1 MKKSNLAFAE
11 FSRRGLQE
19 DQDRS
24 IAEIRLNAP
33 DDLPVIDL
41 IELYASIEYALA
53 SERGRVVQFVSAT
66 SGFGSEQIA
75 LEMAWAVTKALCKRI
90 LLVNCARFACNRLPE
105 RSHRDSVVQLATV
118 ENGMVKVAGQ
128 EFYLAD
134 LRNGLAG
141 AEPLTSLDEV
151 EEQLDKLRGFFDMI
165 VMLAPAAD
173 ADPLGIVLAQHVDG
187 SVIIIEAE
195 QTRRAAAIRLREV
208 LSRSG
213 TPVVGA
219 VLNNRRNYIPAWLSQ
234 FL

>member
-19 DQDRS
+19 QGRP
-24 IAEIRLNAP
+24 IAEINLNAP
-33 DDLPVIDL
+33 GDLPVIDL
-41 IELYASIEYALA
+41 IELYASIEYGL
-53 SERGRVVQFVSAT
+53 SGDGGRVVQFVSAT

-75 LEMAWAVTKALCKRI
+75 LEMAWAVTKALGKRI

-134 LRNGLAG
+134 LRNGLTG
-141 AEPLTSLDEV
+141 TGPLTSLDDVDEEV
-151 EEQLDKLRGFFDMI
+151 DKLRGFFDMI

-173 ADPLGIVLAQHVDG
+173 ADPLGIVMARHVDG
-187 SVIIIEAE
+187 SVIVIEAE

-213 TPVVGA
+213 NPVVGA
-219 VLNNRRNYIPAWLSQ
+219 VLNNRRNYIPAWLSR